1 MLEENEGRSRSAF
14 ALRVCERFELF
25 DARGKPQQTGCMKAL
40 RELEGSG
47 HIVLPKPWWRPAA
60 VSPKRLKRPVDA
72 PNEVPTQVGE
82 VAGLQLIKVETD
94 AHKRL
99 WNELM
104 VQEHPR
110 GAGPLVAMAFA

>member
-1 MLEENEGRSRSAF
+1 
-14 ALRVCERFELF
+14 
-25 DARGKPQQTGCMKAL
+25 MKAL